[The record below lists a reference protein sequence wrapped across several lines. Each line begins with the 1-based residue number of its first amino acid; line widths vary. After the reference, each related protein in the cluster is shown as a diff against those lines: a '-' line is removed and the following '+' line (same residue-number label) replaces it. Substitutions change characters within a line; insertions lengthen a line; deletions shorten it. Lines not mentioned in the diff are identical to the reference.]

1 MLLPSYTRNSFR
13 FHQQWGFYLFIQNF
27 RITSPW
33 SQWIVG
39 HLITSFLTLNVYVRI
54 THAQKMFTSRLL
66 MTQLSLNQL
75 KLIRWTHLP
84 RLYILLERYDLLM
97 TFKFITILQI
107 IASNYEKL
115 FGAKLRRKKEVNFIT
130 NFLLLKVSPGKILP
144 DSRLFFPHQ
153 LILLVQKFD
162 FVPFFITV
170 YFKLSV

>member
-1 MLLPSYTRNSFR
+1 
-13 FHQQWGFYLFIQNF
+13 
-27 RITSPW
+27 
-33 SQWIVG
+33 
-39 HLITSFLTLNVYVRI
+39 
-54 THAQKMFTSRLL
+54 
-66 MTQLSLNQL
+66 
-75 KLIRWTHLP
+75 
-84 RLYILLERYDLLM
+84 M

-115 FGAKLRRKKEVNFIT
+115 FGAKLRRKKEANFIT

-162 FVPFFITV
+162 FNPFFITV